1 MLILLSLSAI
11 FNTES
16 SLYEL
21 KTIFCTQ
28 YDGILIMYPHS
39 KFHISRLN

>member
-1 MLILLSLSAI
+1 MLILLSLLVI
-11 FNTES
+11 FNTKT

-28 YDGILIMYPHS
+28 YDGILIVPT
-39 KFHISRLN
+39 